1 MPPPPK
7 KKMVKP
13 KVKRKGGRRRG
24 ITKSLTERTTA
35 TEEPM
40 TEASL
45 SVKSSPSGGMKI
57 YADLTWNSFFC
68 VWTRGDAGL
77 IMNANLMKYIGP
89 LTFVE
94 LGFVG
99 FFRKKSCRN
108 QVSREYAVYSF
119 MHSVYS
125 QYGFSPSESITL
137 KTCPNC
143 LIVDVLYLGE
153 CDYFDFNMY
162 YKDQN
167 V

>member
-1 MPPPPK
+1 
-7 KKMVKP
+7 MVKP
-13 KVKRKGGRRRG
+13 KGKINGERRRG

-99 FFRKKSCRN
+99 FFGEKK
-108 QVSREYAVYSF
+108 VAGTKSREN
-119 MHSVYS
+119 ML
-125 QYGFSPSESITL
+125 SIVSCTVFIVNMAFLLLNPLLSKHVQTVWLLMFYISGNAIILTL
-137 KTCPNC
+137 TCFTR
-143 LIVDVLYLGE
+143 IK
-153 CDYFDFNMY
+153 MSRRR
-162 YKDQN
+162 
-167 V
+167 